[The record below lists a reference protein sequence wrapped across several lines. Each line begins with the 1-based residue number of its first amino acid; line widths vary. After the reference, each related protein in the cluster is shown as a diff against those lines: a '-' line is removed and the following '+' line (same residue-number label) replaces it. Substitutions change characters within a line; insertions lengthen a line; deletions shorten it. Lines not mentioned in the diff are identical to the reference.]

1 MDDRELLRDVDFDA
15 LLEQELSQLPPE
27 DIVEGVTPWRHAMRC
42 ILWGIALTTLT
53 LNVWCLD
60 AILPAIGML
69 LMLLGFRT
77 LRRENG
83 AFRVGFALTVARA
96 AILYPTLL
104 WQATIWPLPGGD
116 GTMTLL
122 TGLNLLLQALH
133 LICLGCG
140 LAAVRQK
147 ADLPSGFGATVGFL
161 VWYAALIFLGI
172 VGYTGILVIVL
183 IVVYLLLIRS
193 LFGLSRELDEA
204 GYAIRPASVRIS
216 DGALSVGLTTAL
228 LLLLALAYTFGRTLP
243 MEWTPLPTAESTEV
257 EAVRADLRALGFPD
271 LVLRDLADED
281 ILACRGAV
289 RVVVN
294 ETRDHPLNEGRNVT
308 EKRGDGYY
316 STRVY
321 DAEELRHRGV
331 TVELGDG
338 TWRIFHHFA
347 LLDETRMYGTESI
360 QSWPAYRES
369 DRSWR
374 AASDFSGRLLCERD
388 GAILTAP
395 YHSLGGETYTQTSI
409 LWGSSRSTDVFAEF
423 SLPNDATARR
433 GYLTYAVAEK
443 MPGVDSYISSWITYT
458 HQRTWLQYP
467 AKTAKEQRMTTGRL
481 YDGAFISAQD
491 AIQFYTGDP
500 E

>member
-1 MDDRELLRDVDFDA
+1 MDDRELLRDADFDA
-15 LLEQELSQLPPE
+15 LLAQGLSQRPPE
-27 DIVEGVTPWRHAMRC
+27 DIVEGVTPWRHAMNR

-77 LRRENG
+77 LRRENR
-83 AFRVGFALTVARA
+83 AFRAGFALTAARA

-104 WQATIWPLPGGD
+104 WQATIWDMPGGE
-116 GTMTLL
+116 GTMTML

-140 LAAVRQK
+140 LAAVRRE
-147 ADLPSGFGATVGFL
+147 AGLPSGAGATVGFL
-161 VWYAALIFLGI
+161 VWYAALIVLGL
-172 VGYTGILVIVL
+172 VGYAGILVIVL
-183 IVVYLLLIRS
+183 IVIYLLLIRS
-193 LFGLSRELDEA
+193 LFRLSRELDEA
-204 GYAIRPASVRIS
+204 GYAIHPASVRLS
-216 DGALSVGLTTAL
+216 DGALAVGLTAAL
-228 LLLLALAYTFGRTLP
+228 LLLLALAYTFGRTFP
-243 MEWTPLPTAESTEV
+243 MEWTPLVPTDNAEV
-257 EAVRADLRALGFPD
+257 EATRANLRALGFPD
-271 LVLRDLADED
+271 IVLDDLTDAD
-281 ILACRGAV
+281 ILACTGAV

-294 ETRDHPLNEGRNVT
+294 ETRDHPLNKGRDVT

-316 STRVY
+316 TTRVY

-338 TWRIFHHFA
+338 KWRIFHHFA

-360 QSWPAYRES
+360 QFWPAYRES
-369 DRSWR
+369 TSAWR
-374 AASDFSGRLLCERD
+374 AASDFGGRLLCERD
-388 GAILTAP
+388 GVTLTAP
-395 YHSLGGETYTQTSI
+395 YYSLGSETYTQTSI
-409 LWGSSRSTDVFAEF
+409 FWSNSVTTDVFAEF

-433 GYLTYAVAEK
+433 GYLTYAVAER
-443 MPGVDSYISSWITYT
+443 MPDVECYLSSWITYT

-467 AKTAKEQRMTTGRL
+467 AKTAKELRMTTGRL
-481 YDGAFISAQD
+481 YDGAFASAQD
-491 AIQFYTGDP
+491 AIQFYTGNP